1 MISTNPSWYRSRL
14 RSDLLSIPFV
24 TDALFRRVRARA
36 CRTGQR
42 NVRNARQLSRV
53 MAFALI
59 ALSGAACH
67 RKATTTAF
75 SPLSN
80 NPPALASATPLRGA
94 ETSMTAVRFLE
105 DRVKKDPDD
114 LVALNKLASYYLQL
128 YRETYDVKYLSL
140 ALRSARSSLNVL
152 GADQNLGG
160 LDALAQA
167 EYATHDF
174 IAARDHAKELTEYQS
189 QKSAG
194 YLVMGDAL
202 LELGDYDQATR
213 AYARI
218 DELDHGSVAS
228 ETRLGRLAMLR
239 GDVLT
244 AQRHYEIALAQEKAA
259 LVPMTESLAW
269 CHWQLGEVAFQAGD
283 NVAAESHYRDA
294 LTVQPS
300 YVRALASLGRVRA
313 ALGDLAEAIA
323 QYEHAMR
330 VVPDPAFAAA
340 LGDLYKLAGRNRDAA
355 GQYALVEQIGKLN
368 EFNGVLYN
376 RQLALFY
383 ADHDLKPNEAYANA
397 AKEYAVRR
405 DVYGA
410 DALAWSALKAGKTA
424 EAQAAIK
431 DALRLGTR
439 DARLCYHAGLIAKA
453 AGDRVA
459 AHDYLEKALT
469 INPKFDPLQSEIAKT
484 EFEGTQAEKLAAAS
498 FAHHAQ

>member
-1 MISTNPSWYRSRL
+1 M
-14 RSDLLSIPFV
+14 
-24 TDALFRRVRARA
+24 ALV
-36 CRTGQR
+36 
-42 NVRNARQLSRV
+42 
-53 MAFALI
+53 LI
-59 ALSGAACH
+59 ALNGAACH
-67 RKATTTAF
+67 RKATNVAS

-80 NPPALASATPLRGA
+80 NPPSASATPLRGA

-105 DRVKKDPDD
+105 DRVKNDPDD
-114 LVALNKLASYYLQL
+114 LVALNKLANYYLQL

-140 ALRSARSSLNVL
+140 ALRSARASLNVL

-160 LDALAQA
+160 LDVLAQA

-218 DELDHGSVAS
+218 DELDHGTVAS

-239 GDVLT
+239 GDVPT
-244 AQRHYEIALAQEKAA
+244 AQRHFENALAQEQAA
-259 LVPMTESLAW
+259 LVPITESLAW

-283 NVAAESHYRDA
+283 NVAAERHYRDA

-313 ALGDLAEAIA
+313 ALGDRAGAIE

-355 GQYALVEQIGKLN
+355 RQYALVEQIAKLN
-368 EFNGVLYN
+368 EFNGALYN

-410 DALAWSALKAGKTA
+410 DAFAWCALKAGKIA
-424 EAQAAIK
+424 EAQTAIK
-431 DALRLGTR
+431 EALRLGTR
-439 DARLCYHAGLIAKA
+439 DARLFYHAGLVAKA

-469 INPKFDPLQSEIAKT
+469 LNPKFDPLQSEFAKT
-484 EFEGTQAEKLAAAS
+484 EFDGTQAEKLAATSLAY
-498 FAHHAQ
+498 HAQ